1 MPLAVGEEFA
11 GYTILRVLGAGAMGT
26 VYLVQHPRLPR
37 QDALKV
43 LSVDLT
49 TDPHYRTRFMRE
61 ADIAANRIGN

>member
-11 GYTILRVLGAGAMGT
+11 GYTILRVLGADAMGT
-26 VYLVQHPRLPR
+26 VYLQHPRLPH

-49 TDPHYRTRFMRE
+49 ADPHYRTRFLRE